1 MGSLVLPRKEKDLR
15 VQCNISV
22 MAEENQSANFL
33 AAHPEEA
40 GANGKLKVCVGGG
53 AGFIGSHIAKR
64 LKEEGCYVVAAD
76 WNENEFMAAEEFC
89 DEFHKLDL
97 RLLENCLKVTEGC
110 QHVYN
115 LAADMGGMGFI
126 VSNQSVLLY
135 NNTMISFNMLEAA
148 RQQGA
153 KRYFYSSTACVY
165 NEALQTDPSNP
176 GLKEDMAWPARPQD
190 TYGLEKLYAEEMA
203 IAYAKDF
210 PVKTR
215 VARYHNVYG
224 PNGTWKGGREK
235 VPAAFCRKACVSTEE
250 FEVWGDGKQT
260 RSFMFIEDCVY
271 GSIKI
276 MLSDCDEPLN
286 LGTDEMVDMNEFA
299 EIAMS
304 FENKKL
310 PIKHIPGPM
319 GVRGRNSDN
328 TMIKDRLGWAPSIAI
343 RDGLKKT
350 HAWIKAQIEKEA
362 SKGGDTKAFASSE
375 VVVQVT
381 DTLDDLNKGK

>member
-1 MGSLVLPRKEKDLR
+1 M
-15 VQCNISV
+15 
-22 MAEENQSANFL
+22 ENQSANFL
-33 AAHPEEA
+33 TAHPEEA
-40 GANGKLKVCVGGG
+40 GADGKLKVCVGGG

-64 LKEEGCYVVAAD
+64 LKEEGCYVIAAD
-76 WNENEFMAAEEFC
+76 WNDNEFMAPEEFC
-89 DEFHKLDL
+89 DEFHKVDL

-148 RQQGA
+148 RQQQA

-190 TYGLEKLYAEEMA
+190 TYGLEKLYAEEMS

-215 VARYHNVYG
+215 IARYHNVYG

-276 MLSDCDEPLN
+276 MLSDCEEPLN

-299 EIAMS
+299 DIAMS
-304 FENKKL
+304 FEGKKL

-350 HAWIKAQIEKEA
+350 HAWIKAQIEKEEA
-362 SKGGDTKAFASSE
+362 KGGDTKSFAISE

-381 DTLDDLNKGK
+381 DTLDGLNKGK